1 MNMNSNMMQ
10 QGGPPPQQQMGN
22 FGQGGAPG
30 QGGNVFNEEYR
41 IPDRLV
47 GLVIGRGGEQIKRLQ
62 FESGCKIKIVSESDG
77 SLERAC
83 TLTGSRE
90 SIDEAKRMLDDV
102 VRRGLSRENG
112 GGGQM
117 GGPRGQGQLPQMG
130 GGMAGPGG
138 VPGQQGGQQQGGGFQ
153 RYWMKQKHNTW
164 NKKINSPD

>member
-1 MNMNSNMMQ
+1 MNMNTNMMQ
-10 QGGPPPQQQMGN
+10 QGGPPQGQQQQQQQQQQPQQGGQMGQ
-22 FGQGGAPG
+22 FGMGGGQQGGQP
-30 QGGNVFNEEYR
+30 GNVFNEEYR

-77 SLERAC
+77 SIERAC

-112 GGGQM
+112 GGQMGAPRGQGPPQGQM
-117 GGPRGQGQLPQMG
+117 GGMGGGPGQGQ
-130 GGMAGPGG
+130 
-138 VPGQQGGQQQGGGFQ
+138 GQQQGGGFR
-153 RYWMKQKHNTW
+153 RY
-164 NKKINSPD
+164 

>member
-22 FGQGGAPG
+22 FGQGGQGGMGGAPG

-77 SLERAC
+77 SIERAC

-112 GGGQM
+112 SGGQMRGQGPPPQMGGGQM
-117 GGPRGQGQLPQMG
+117 GGPG
-130 GGMAGPGG
+130 GAP
-138 VPGQQGGQQQGGGFQ
+138 GQQQGGGFQ
-153 RYWMKQKHNTW
+153 RY
-164 NKKINSPD
+164 